1 MADAATA
8 RLTPNAGRRFGL
20 TVGGALIVLAVLFWW
35 RGRGTAAV
43 VLLAI
48 GCTLVVAGALAP
60 ARLGPVYTIWM
71 GIGKAIS
78 KVTTPIILGILYFL
92 IVTPLGIVMRLVGRD
107 PLRRALRDDSYW
119 TSVPSGGRSNLDNQF

>member
-1 MADAATA
+1 MADTGTA
-8 RLTPNAGRRFGL
+8 RLTPGAGRSFGL
-20 TVGGALIVLAVLFWW
+20 TVGGALIVLAALFWW
-35 RGRGTAAV
+35 RGRGTVAV
-43 VLLAI
+43 VLLAV
-48 GCTLVVAGALAP
+48 GCALILGGLLVP

-107 PLRRALRDDSYW
+107 PLRRSRRDDSYW